1 MTDRHELRVDKQ
13 IREAEERGEFAN
25 LPGAG
30 KPIPNLGT
38 HYDENWWVREYMRRE
53 KLSFVGPPALALR
66 KEREDI
72 MDVLV
77 KEHSERA
84 VREIVAE
91 LNARILE
98 VRRGAVEGPSIVV
111 GTLDEDETVARWR
124 AARAA

>member
-1 MTDRHELRVDKQ
+1 MDRHELRVDKQ

-38 HYDENWWVREYMRRE
+38 TYDENWWVREYMRRE

-66 KEREDI
+66 KEAEDI
-72 MDVLV
+72 LDTVA
-77 KEHSERA
+77 KEYSERA
-84 VREIVAE
+84 VRGIVAD

-111 GTLDEDETVARWR
+111 NTLDEDEVVARWKEHR
-124 AARAA
+124 AG

>member
-1 MTDRHELRVDKQ
+1 
-13 IREAEERGEFAN
+13 
-25 LPGAG
+25 
-30 KPIPNLGT
+30 
-38 HYDENWWVREYMRRE
+38 
-53 KLSFVGPPALALR
+53 
-66 KEREDI
+66 